1 MANITVQDVYTFTQ
15 KFVKLTNNKKIKNL
29 NIKSID
35 NLIIDVLFNIKNNI
49 FYTNNDWTININN
62 NVVTLTFFGINNFV
76 KITYNV
82 QNNTLYFNNAQIF

>member
-1 MANITVQDVYTFTQ
+1 MATIKVQDVYSFTK
-15 KFVKLTNNKKIKNL
+15 KFVDLTNNKKIKNL
-29 NIKSID
+29 NTKTID
-35 NLIIDVLFNIKNNI
+35 NFIIDVLYNIKNNI
-49 FYTNNDWTININN
+49 FYTGNDWTVNINN